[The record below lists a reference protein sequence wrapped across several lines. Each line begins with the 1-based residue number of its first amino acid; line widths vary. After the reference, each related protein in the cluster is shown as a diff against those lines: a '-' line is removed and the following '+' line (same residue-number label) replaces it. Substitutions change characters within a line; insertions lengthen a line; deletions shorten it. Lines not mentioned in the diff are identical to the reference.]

1 MNLEKHI
8 ATLLYHHDCVV
19 IPDFGAFVA
28 RKSNSAYQAE
38 TSLFI
43 PPSKQLMFN
52 PSLTKSDGLLIQQV
66 SGSEKISFEKAAEE
80 VESAVRFWKNHL
92 NINSNLNLQ
101 GLGSLV
107 KGSDGLLNFE
117 PNHPNFLLD
126 SFGLEKFNSKYI
138 LQTEERKGSSTVL
151 WKTAALVP
159 VLIGGF
165 LYFGKP
171 QPVTDFVNRQWSGF
185 VSPMMNPHQKAVKA
199 AESPARTVSENTY
212 RFIEKKETAKI
223 IHDYQ
228 VIAGSFKRMDEVDSF
243 VSLLHQ
249 KGYTDAQ
256 FTQKRGSF
264 NYVALQ
270 TFSTKEEAQ
279 EYMNSVKEDMP
290 KIWIL
295 SLKN

>member
-8 ATLLYHHDCVV
+8 AALLYHHDCVV

-66 SGSEKISFEKAAEE
+66 SVAESISFEKAAEE
-80 VESAVRFWKNHL
+80 VESSVKFWKNHL
-92 NINSNLNLQ
+92 NINSILNLQ
-101 GLGSLV
+101 GLGSLK
-107 KGSDGLLNFE
+107 KGNDGLLNFE
-117 PNHPNFLLD
+117 ANHPNFLLE

-138 LQTEERKGSSTVL
+138 LQTEERKGSSTVI

-159 VLIGGF
+159 ILIGGF

-185 VSPMMNPHQKAVKA
+185 VSPIMNPNLKAVKA

-212 RFIEKKETAKI
+212 SFIEKKEAEKI
-223 IHDYQ
+223 IHDHQ
-228 VIAGSFKRMDEVDSF
+228 VIAGSFKRTDEADSF
-243 VSLLHQ
+243 VESLRQ
-249 KGYTDAQ
+249 KGYSDAQ
-256 FTQKRGSF
+256 ITQKRGSF

-270 TFSTKEEAQ
+270 TFSTREEAQ
-279 EYMNSVKEDMP
+279 EYVNSMKGEMP
-290 KIWIL
+290 KIWIF
-295 SLKN
+295 SVKN

>member
-8 ATLLYHHDCVV
+8 AALLYHHDCVV

-28 RKSNSAYQAE
+28 RKSNSAYQPE

-66 SGSEKISFEKAAEE
+66 SVGEEISFEKATEE

-92 NINSNLNLQ
+92 NINSSLNLE

-117 PNHPNFLLD
+117 PNHPNFLLE

-138 LQTEERKGSSTVL
+138 LQTEERKGSSTVI

-159 VLIGGF
+159 ILIGGF

-171 QPVTDFVNRQWSGF
+171 QPVADFVNQQWSGF
-185 VSPMMNPHQKAVKA
+185 VSPMMNPNLKAVKA
-199 AESPARTVSENTY
+199 AESPARSVSENTY
-212 RFIEKKETAKI
+212 SFIGKKEAEKI

-228 VIAGSFKRMDEVDSF
+228 VIAGSFKRTDEADSF
-243 VSLLHQ
+243 VGLLHQ
-249 KGYTDAQ
+249 KGYADAR

-279 EYMNSVKEDMP
+279 EYVNSVKEEMP
-290 KIWIL
+290 NIWIL

>member
-8 ATLLYHHDCVV
+8 AALLYHHDCVV

-28 RKSNSAYQAE
+28 RKSNSAYQPE

-66 SGSEKISFEKAAEE
+66 SVGEEISFEKAAEE

-92 NINSNLNLQ
+92 NTNSSLNLQ

-138 LQTEERKGSSTVL
+138 LQTEERKGSSTVI
-151 WKTAALVP
+151 WKAAALVP
-159 VLIGGF
+159 ILIGGF

-171 QPVTDFVNRQWSGF
+171 QPVTDFVNQQWSGF
-185 VSPMMNPHQKAVKA
+185 VSPIMNPNLKAVKA

-212 RFIEKKETAKI
+212 SFIEKKEAEKI

-228 VIAGSFKRMDEVDSF
+228 VIAGSFKRTDEADSF
-243 VSLLHQ
+243 VETLHQ
-249 KGYTDAQ
+249 KGYSDAQ
-256 FTQKRGSF
+256 ITQKRGSF

-279 EYMNSVKEDMP
+279 EYLNSVTEEMP
-290 KIWIL
+290 NIWIL